1 MYSINCKGKLLSL
14 NTPIVMGIINATP
27 DSFYTKD
34 SYQGL
39 TAILTE
45 AEKMLQEGATILDIG
60 GLSTRPGAAIISP
73 MEETDRVIPVIEVL
87 QQNFPHAILSI
98 DSYRA
103 SVAKAAVLAGA
114 HIINDISAG
123 SLDNDMIATVGHLQV
138 PYIAMHMQG
147 NPSNMQD
154 NPQYDNIGYSILHYL
169 ANIIATL
176 RAHNIK
182 DIIID
187 PGFGFGKTMA
197 HNYELLHELHTF
209 QILDVPIL
217 AGVSRKSMIYKLLNT
232 TPKEALDGTTALHM
246 ICLQQGAKIL
256 RVHDVKAAK
265 DCVEIFNYYTKING

>member
-14 NTPIVMGIINATP
+14 NTAIVMGIINATP

-39 TAILTE
+39 SAILTE

-73 MEETDRVIPVIEVL
+73 MEETDRVIPVIEAL

-123 SLDNDMIATVGHLQV
+123 SLDNDMIPTVGHLQV

-154 NPQYDNIGYSILHYL
+154 NPQYDNIGYSILKYL
-169 ANIIATL
+169 ANKIATL

-232 TPKEALDGTTALHM
+232 TPEEALDGTTALHM

-265 DCVEIFNYYTKING
+265 ACVEIFNYYTKING